1 MIKATI
7 RRNLS
12 GLIMVSVLALSG
24 LASPVLAQENITVDN
39 LYTGLKGQEFVFN
52 GSADSGTLQNGLVNT
67 VLAEFE
73 KRTGSTIHFDNF
85 CCGIAKLQAMQQ
97 SDNVTWTVVQFA
109 TVTDLR
115 LAEKNGLLQKLD
127 TSIIPLDMLED
138 SGHDEYA
145 IYGYPYANGIAWD
158 TRVWPM
164 SGKHP
169 TKIEDVFNTTDFPGK
184 RCLYKYPQFGGT
196 LEAALLSSG
205 VAPDKLYPL
214 DQQTAFKALDKI
226 RNDIVWWTSGS
237 QPVQQLVSGACR
249 LAIAWNGPT
258 ADAIRQ
264 NNAPIA
270 MAWGHAIWNYTPVSI
285 PKGTKTLKAAEG
297 ILRLMITDRAS
308 QEEFVKQTAYLMTP
322 LKEQVAIPDDMKPW
336 VLAGDNVKDAILE
349 NDDYYTDN
357 IAALLKVFNSW
368 VVTGKVE

>member
-7 RRNLS
+7 RDSLVALLTI
-12 GLIMVSVLALSG
+12 GVLAFSG
-24 LASPVLAQENITVDN
+24 WASPALAPENITVDH
-39 LYTGLKGQEFVFN
+39 LYTGLSGQEFVFN

-73 KRTGSTIHFDNF
+73 KKTGSTVHFDNF

-97 SDNVTWTVVQFA
+97 SGNVTWTVVQFS

-115 LAEKNGLLQKLD
+115 LAEKNGLLEKLD
-127 TSIIPLDMLED
+127 TSIIPLDQLED

-145 IYGYPYANGIAWD
+145 IYGYPYANAIAWD

-169 TKIEDVFNTTDFPGK
+169 TKIEDIFNTTDFPGK
-184 RCLYKYPQFGGT
+184 RCLYKYPQFGAT
-196 LEAALLSSG
+196 LEAALLAAG

-214 DQQTAFKALDKI
+214 DQQTAFKSLDKI
-226 RNDIVWWTSGS
+226 RNDIVWWTAGS

-270 MAWGHAIWNYTPVSI
+270 MAWGHSIWNYTPVSI
-285 PKGTKTLKAAEG
+285 PKGTKNLKAAEG
-297 ILRLMITDRAS
+297 ILRLMITDRKV
-308 QEEFVKQTAYLMTP
+308 QEDFVEQTAYLMTS
-322 LKEQVAIPDDMKPW
+322 LKDQVTIPDDMKPW
-336 VLAGDNVKDAILE
+336 VLAGDNSKDAILE

-357 IAALLKVFNSW
+357 ITALLKVFNTW
-368 VVTGKVE
+368 VVTGKTE

>member
-1 MIKATI
+1 MIKATL
-7 RRNLS
+7 RHNLA
-12 GLIMVSVLALSG
+12 GLMTIGVLALPG
-24 LASPVLAQENITVDN
+24 LVSPALAQEKITVDN
-39 LYTGLKGQEFVFN
+39 LYTGLSGQEFLFN

-67 VLAEFE
+67 VLAVFE
-73 KRTGSTIHFDNF
+73 KRTGSTVHFDNF

-127 TSIIPLDMLED
+127 TSIIPLDQLED
-138 SGHDEYA
+138 RGHDEYA
-145 IYGYPYANGIAWD
+145 IYGYPYANAIAWD

-169 TKIEDVFNTTDFPGK
+169 TKIEDVFNTADFPGK

-196 LEAALLSSG
+196 LESALLAVG
-205 VAPDKLYPL
+205 VASNKLYPL
-214 DQQTAFKALDKI
+214 DQQAAFKSLDKI

-249 LAIAWNGPT
+249 LGIVWNGPT

-285 PKGTKTLKAAEG
+285 PKGTKSLKAAEG
-297 ILRLMITDRAS
+297 ILRLMITDRDA
-308 QEEFVKQTAYLMTP
+308 QEEFVKQTAYLMAP
-322 LKEQVAIPDDMKPW
+322 LKQQVPIPDDVKPW
-336 VLAGDNVKDAILE
+336 VLAGDNFKDAILE

-357 IAALLKVFNSW
+357 IATLLKVFNTW